1 MTEGQAA
8 APGQPGPPAS
18 LSRAAAPVPPT
29 KVPPVPATWQAAPRL
44 RRLAAIGV
52 AVVIAAVVTRHA
64 SLLLLGAP
72 ALAALAAARRGT
84 RPASVDA
91 GVTAAPARC
100 FEGEDVE
107 IVATV
112 ETPVDEVTF
121 RIAPGPA
128 VTLVEGAV
136 TQVAVS
142 GQPARARWVL
152 QPHAWGRHR
161 LAVVTARCTDG
172 MGQAGLTLQPGP
184 VEVFPH
190 PPPAR
195 ATLLPAD
202 LLRRIGEHT
211 AAVPG
216 AGIEFSGI
224 RGYQPGDRL
233 RDVNW
238 AVTSRLAQPHVNQRA
253 ALRAADLVIMID
265 AFSDVGPPG
274 DTTLDAAVRGA
285 AGLATAYLRTGDRV
299 GIVVL
304 GGVLK
309 WLAPAPGNRQ
319 FFRIVEM
326 AFGVRF
332 ASEAT
337 PDLDRVPRTA
347 LPPRALVVLFSP
359 LLDRRALN
367 AVTDLRQRGV
377 SLVVVDVLQHEPPAE
392 PRLPLAQLAVR
403 LWRLDAPTATLA
415 PLNELQGHEGPVTA
429 LDNVPS
435 AKGQIVSGSQDGSLR
450 LWDLETGRSIREFK
464 HGAPISAV
472 AVRPDGKRF
481 ATAAADNAAKLWD
494 ASDGKEIAQLKGDRY
509 AREFAADRT
518 RTLTFAGSEVDF
530 HAPLLHRCAMGS
542 FRQISASY
550 DLAQAIVAR

>member
-1 MTEGQAA
+1 MTQGQAA

-72 ALAALAAARRGT
+72 ALAAVAATRRGT
-84 RPASVDA
+84 RPAAVDA

-128 VTLVEGAV
+128 VTLAEGAA

-172 MGQAGLTLQPGP
+172 MGRAGLTLRPGP

-265 AFSDVGPPG
+265 AFSDIGPPG

-403 LWRLDAPTATLA
+403 LWRLDR
-415 PLNELQGHEGPVTA
+415 GA
-429 LDNVPS
+429 LR
-435 AKGQIVSGSQDGSLR
+435 GSLTR
-450 LWDLETGRSIREFK
+450 LGVPVLSWDRGTGLEGAQAALRGRPIR
-464 HGAPISAV
+464 
-472 AVRPDGKRF
+472 AVR
-481 ATAAADNAAKLWD
+481 
-494 ASDGKEIAQLKGDRY
+494 
-509 AREFAADRT
+509 
-518 RTLTFAGSEVDF
+518 
-530 HAPLLHRCAMGS
+530 
-542 FRQISASY
+542 
-550 DLAQAIVAR
+550 